1 MSTKPAVDIPTYLTR
16 TYWWAYVHPRA
27 VRFFERQWLVD
38 LILWGNFKRLRE
50 SAIAALRSPITR
62 TISGLTLQVACVY
75 GDLTPLLA
83 AELGA
88 EGRLDVVDVLPV
100 QLANLAAKLRA
111 STSAVSAAK
120 VALHH
125 ADSTALAAADATY
138 DQVLL
143 FFLLHEQP
151 EEARQKTL
159 FEAWRVL
166 KPGGRM
172 VLVDYHEPYDG
183 HPLKPV
189 MRYVLTR
196 IEPYAIDL
204 WRAPLTHWLPPD
216 ATDAISARS
225 AKVTW
230 FGDLYQQL
238 IITK

>member
-1 MSTKPAVDIPTYLTR
+1 MVQAFRFAHHARQLLLQDRRRIEL
-16 TYWWAYVHPRA
+16 ALH
-27 VRFFERQWLVD
+27 VRDQA
-38 LILWGNFKRLRE
+38 FK
-50 SAIAALRSPITR
+50 
-62 TISGLTLQVACVY
+62 
-75 GDLTPLLA
+75 PLLV
-83 AELGA
+83 LRQIRDLKSI
-88 EGRLDVVDVLPV
+88 RLYLPV

-111 STSAVSAAK
+111 RTSAAAAAK

-125 ADSTALAAADATY
+125 TDSTALAAADATY

-172 VLVDYHEPYDG
+172 VLVDYHEPYDR

-204 WRAPLTHWLPPD
+204 WRVPLTHWLPPE
-216 ATDAISARS
+216 ASDAITARS

-230 FGDLYQQL
+230 FGGLYQQL